1 MNCYVCNMVVDKE
14 DTCPVCGADVR
25 AYRRIIRACDEAYND
40 GLRRAKMRDL
50 SGAIESLNRAL
61 RFNKRHIDARNLLGL
76 VYYEFGEPV
85 LAMREWVISKNFS
98 PKNNRAD
105 LYLGKIAHGSGALKQ
120 LNSTVKKYNQAIE
133 YCHQGN
139 RDLAKIQLKKVIT
152 MNPKMVRAR
161 QLLALLHMQDNEWE
175 AARKELHAAG
185 KIDMSNPRTI
195 EYMQEVRSVLSIENK
210 DKKKKKKQPRPA
222 TVDFRDNTEA
232 VAMPRQTLV
241 ETIDNMKGGIF
252 NILIGGVIGLLVTVF
267 LVVPT
272 VRQNANSTA
281 ANALVSANEEAA
293 GNASDIVALNAQI
306 DDLTKRLEKYEGQ
319 SDIKG
324 SYEQLMKALSMMN
337 SEEPD
342 ARIAATELESV
353 NKKLLDNEG
362 KNTYDALKK
371 IVASAVSDQYFQEGE
386 EAFKKDDFAA
396 AIEAYKEVIKRDKTY
411 GDGQAMFNLAR
422 SYQLSEDFEKA
433 VKYYNK
439 VIELFPDKRIA
450 GQARYRLGQ
459 IPKEYTVDEPATD
472 TEQ

>member
-1 MNCYVCNMVVDKE
+1 MNCYMCNTIVDTE
-14 DTCPVCGADVR
+14 DSCPHCGADIK
-25 AYRRIIRACDEAYND
+25 AYRMIERASVESYND
-40 GLRRAKMRDL
+40 GLQRAKMRDL

-61 RFNKRHIDARNLLGL
+61 QYDKYNIAARNLLGL

-98 PKNNRAD
+98 PQNNRAD
-105 LYLGKIAHGSGALKQ
+105 LYLDKIAHGSGALKQ
-120 LNSTVKKYNQAIE
+120 LDVTVKKYNQAIE

-161 QLLALLHMQDNEWE
+161 QLLALLHMQDGEWE
-175 AARKELHAAG
+175 QARKELHAAG

-195 EYMQEVRSVLSIENK
+195 EYMQEVRSVLNSDEK
-210 DKKKKKKQPRPA
+210 KKKKKKQPRP
-222 TVDFRDNTEA
+222 TSVDFRDNVETA
-232 VAMPRQTLV
+232 ALPRQTLV

-252 NILIGGVIGLLVTVF
+252 NILIGGLIGLLVTVF

-306 DDLTKRLEKYEGQ
+306 EDLNKRLEKYEGQ

-342 ARIAATELESV
+342 ARVAATELSKV
-353 NKKLLDNEG
+353 NKSLLENEG
-362 KNTYDALKK
+362 KRTYDALSS
-371 IVASAVSDQYFQEGE
+371 IVEGAVTDQYFNEGE
-386 EAFKKDDFAA
+386 EAFNEKDYPK
-396 AIEAYKEVIKRDKTY
+396 AIEAYREVIKADKTY
-411 GDGQAMFNLAR
+411 GEGQAMFNLAR

-433 VKYYNK
+433 MKYYNK
-439 VIELFPDKRIA
+439 VIELFPDRRIA
-450 GQARYRLGQ
+450 GQARYRIGQ
-459 IPKEYTVDEPATD
+459 IPEEYRNVE
-472 TEQ
+472 EQ

>member
-1 MNCYVCNMVVDKE
+1 MNCYVCNMVVDHE
-14 DTCPVCGADVR
+14 DICPVCGADVR
-25 AYRRIIRACDEAYND
+25 AYRHIVRACDEAYND

-61 RFNKRHIDARNLLGL
+61 RFNKTHIDARNLLGL

-105 LYLGKIAHGSGALKQ
+105 HYLGIIAHGSGALKQ
-120 LNSTVKKYNQAIE
+120 LNQTVKKYNQAIE
-133 YCHQGN
+133 YCEQGN

-161 QLLALLHMQDNEWE
+161 QLLALIEMQDGEWE
-175 AARKELHAAG
+175 AARRELHAAG

-195 EYMQEVRSVLSIENK
+195 EYMQEVREHLGHEG
-210 DKKKKKKQPRPA
+210 DKKKKKKQPRTT
-222 TVDFRDNTEA
+222 TVDFRENTD
-232 VAMPRQTLV
+232 VQLPRQTLI
-241 ETIDNMKGGIF
+241 ETLDNMKGGII
-252 NILIGGVIGLLVTVF
+252 NILIGGLIGLLVTIF

-293 GNASDIVALNAQI
+293 GNASDIVALNARI
-306 DDLTKRLEKYEGQ
+306 EDLEKKLKKYEGQ
-319 SDIKG
+319 SDVKG
-324 SYEQLMKALSMMN
+324 SYEQLMKALSVMN

-342 ARIAATELESV
+342 ARIAATELEKV
-353 NKKLLDNEG
+353 NKELLDNEG
-362 KNTYDALKK
+362 KSTYDALTS
-371 IVASAVSDQYFQEGE
+371 IVAGAVADQYFAEGE
-386 EAFKKDDFAA
+386 EAFKHDEFAA
-396 AIEAYKEVIKRDKTY
+396 AIEAYREVIKRDKTY

-439 VIELFPDKRIA
+439 VIDLFPDKRIA

-459 IPKEYTVDEPATD
+459 IPEEYRQE
-472 TEQ
+472 TE

>member
-1 MNCYVCNMVVDKE
+1 MNCYVCNMVVDRE
-14 DTCPVCGADVR
+14 NVCPVCGADVR
-25 AYRRIIRACDEAYND
+25 AYRHIIRACDEAYND

-61 RFNKRHIDARNLLGL
+61 RFNKRHTDARNLLGL
-76 VYYEFGEPV
+76 VYYEYGEPI

-98 PKNNRAD
+98 PQNNRAD

-120 LNSTVKKYNQAIE
+120 LDTTVKKYNQAID

-175 AARKELHAAG
+175 QARKELHAAG

-195 EYMQEVRSVLSIENK
+195 EYMQEVRNVLNSDEK
-210 DKKKKKKQPRPA
+210 KKKKKKQPRPA
-222 TVDFRDNTEA
+222 SVDFRDNNEA
-232 VAMPRQTLV
+232 MAMPRQTLI

-293 GNASDIVALNAQI
+293 GNASDIVALKAQI
-306 DDLTKRLEKYEGQ
+306 DDLNERLEKYEGQ
-319 SDIKG
+319 ADIKE
-324 SYEQLMKALSMMN
+324 SYEQLMKALTMMN

-342 ARIAATELESV
+342 ARVASTVLEKV
-353 NKKLLDNEG
+353 NKSLLDNEG
-362 KNTYDALKK
+362 KKTYDALTGLVEAA
-371 IVASAVSDQYFQEGE
+371 VAQQYFNEGE
-386 EAFKKDDFAA
+386 EAFNEKDYVS
-396 AIEAYKEVIKRDKTY
+396 AIDAYHEVIKFDKTY
-411 GDGQAMFNLAR
+411 GEGQAMFNLAR

-433 VKYYNK
+433 AKYYNK
-439 VIELFPDKRIA
+439 VIELFPDRRIA
-450 GQARYRLGQ
+450 GQSRYRIGQ
-459 IPKEYTVDEPATD
+459 LPEEYRVEKEE
-472 TEQ
+472 

>member
-1 MNCYVCNMVVDKE
+1 MNCYVCNMVVDHE
-14 DTCPVCGADVR
+14 DFCPVCGADVR
-25 AYRRIIRACDEAYND
+25 AYRHIIRACDEAYND

-61 RFNKRHIDARNLLGL
+61 RFNKRHIDSRNLLGL

-120 LNSTVKKYNQAIE
+120 LNTTVKKYNQAIE

-152 MNPKMVRAR
+152 MNPRMVKAR
-161 QLLALLHMQDNEWE
+161 QLLALLHMQDGEWE
-175 AARKELHAAG
+175 QARRELHAAG

-195 EYMQEVRSVLSIENK
+195 EYMQEVKSVLNSDEK
-210 DKKKKKKQPRPA
+210 KKKKKKQQRNV
-222 TVDFRDNTEA
+222 TVDFREQSDA
-232 VAMPRQTLV
+232 MVMPRQTLL

-252 NILIGGVIGLLVTVF
+252 NILIGGLIGLLVTVF

-293 GNASDIVALNAQI
+293 GNASDIVALKAQI
-306 DDLTKRLEKYEGQ
+306 EDMSKRLEKYEGQ
-319 SDIKG
+319 ADVKE
-324 SYEQLMKALSMMN
+324 SYELLMRALSIMN
-337 SEEPD
+337 SEEPEPG
-342 ARIAATELESV
+342 IAAAELDKV

-362 KNTYDALKK
+362 KNTYDALVG
-371 IVASAVSDQYFQEGE
+371 IVDAAVADRYFSEGE
-386 EAFKKDDFAA
+386 EAFDKDDFAT
-396 AIEAYKEVIKRDKTY
+396 AIEDFRQVIKYDKTY

-422 SYQLSEDFEKA
+422 SYQLSEDYKKA
-433 VKYYNK
+433 IKYFNK

-459 IPKEYTVDEPATD
+459 IPDEFK
-472 TEQ
+472 TEE